1 MASFDIFCEPHMG
14 CVKAAVAEVR
24 DLIPQ
29 RYDWKDTDPSIQLSE
44 SHIILSGVS
53 HQQLNQMLK
62 ELCYALKKQLV
73 SLTFITVRRPTVK
86 AGRYT
91 ARLKIERGITK
102 EWADYLIKTM
112 KSFCIPAK
120 YSHQNGEVHVVT
132 GHIDDAQQLIAQ
144 MRLQKFDIPI
154 HYRNLLDE

>member
-14 CVKAAVAEVR
+14 CVKKAVTELN

-29 RYDWKDTDPSIQLSE
+29 RHDWKDTDPSCQLTE
-44 SHIILSGVS
+44 NHIILNGASY
-53 HQQLNQMLK
+53 QQLNQMLK
-62 ELCYALKKQLV
+62 ELCYALSKQLV
-73 SLTFITVRRPTVK
+73 SLAFIAVSRPEVHQ
-86 AGRYT
+86 GRFT

-102 EWADYLIKTM
+102 DWAEHLIKTM

-120 YSHQNGEVHVVT
+120 YTYQNEEIHVVT

-144 MRLQKFDIPI
+144 MRLQRFDLPI
-154 HYRNLLDE
+154 HYRNLVED